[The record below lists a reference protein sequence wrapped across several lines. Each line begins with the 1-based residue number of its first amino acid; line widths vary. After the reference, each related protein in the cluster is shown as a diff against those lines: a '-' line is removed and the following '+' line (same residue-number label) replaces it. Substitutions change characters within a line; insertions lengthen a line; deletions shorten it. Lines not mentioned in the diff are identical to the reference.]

1 MSYQPPHN
9 ADQSSPWSD
18 GGARADGAARDGGPE
33 GPAHDPGQ
41 EEAPRYGVRAPQ
53 ESGQSQQEVPQY
65 GRYDDA
71 QGPRSAGQPEQTAGY
86 GAGASAPAQQSYS
99 GYPNQ
104 DPYAQGGYQPG
115 RKVKDGKGMGIASLV
130 LGIVSVL
137 LFWLLGL
144 FIIAAVIGLILGIV
158 SLVRASK
165 ARAGK
170 GFGIAGVILNSL
182 GILINGVVLVFSL
195 ILGASMIS
203 LFNDPD
209 ARACIDTYM
218 SSEVTTQDQ
227 ADFEQCLNDAVDQQ
241 LDEEPATAS

>member
-1 MSYQPPHN
+1 LSYQPPHN
-9 ADQSSPWSD
+9 ADRSSPWSN
-18 GGARADGAARDGGPE
+18 GGAQADDAARDGGPQ

-53 ESGQSQQEVPQY
+53 EPAPSQQGVPQY
-65 GRYDDA
+65 GRYDDG
-71 QGPRSAGQPEQTAGY
+71 QSSYSAGQQVQPAEY
-86 GAGASAPAQQSYS
+86 GVGPGAPAQQSYG

-104 DPYAQGGYQPG
+104 DPYVQGGYQPG

-144 FIIAAVIGLILGIV
+144 FIIAALIGLILGIISV
-158 SLVRASK
+158 VRASK

-170 GFGIAGVILNSL
+170 GFGIAGLILNGL
-182 GILINGVVLVFSL
+182 GLILNGLILVLSL
-195 ILGASMIS
+195 IFGAAMIQV
-203 LFNDPD
+203 FNDPD
-209 ARACIDTYM
+209 VRSCWDTYM
-218 SSEVTTQDQ
+218 GTEMTTQDQ

>member
-9 ADQSSPWSD
+9 ADRSSPWSN
-18 GGARADGAARDGGPE
+18 GGAQADDAARDGGPQ

-53 ESGQSQQEVPQY
+53 EPAASQQGVPQY
-65 GRYDDA
+65 GRYDDG
-71 QGPRSAGQPEQTAGY
+71 QSSYSDGQPVQPVEY
-86 GAGASAPAQQSYS
+86 GAGPGAPAQQSYG

-104 DPYAQGGYQPG
+104 DPYVQGGYQPG

-144 FIIAAVIGLILGIV
+144 FIIAALIGLILGIISV
-158 SLVRASK
+158 VRASK

-170 GFGIAGVILNSL
+170 GFGIAGLILNGL
-182 GILINGVVLVFSL
+182 GLILNGLILVFSL
-195 ILGASMIS
+195 IFGAAMIQV
-203 LFNDPD
+203 FNDPD
-209 ARACIDTYM
+209 VRSCWDTYM
-218 SSEVTTQDQ
+218 GTEMTTQDQ
-227 ADFEQCLNDAVDQQ
+227 ADFEQCVNDAVDQQ

>member
-9 ADQSSPWSD
+9 ADRSSPWSN
-18 GGARADGAARDGGPE
+18 GGAQADDAARDGGPQ

-53 ESGQSQQEVPQY
+53 EPAPSQQGVPQY
-65 GRYDDA
+65 GRYDDG
-71 QGPRSAGQPEQTAGY
+71 QSSYSAGQPVQPVEY
-86 GAGASAPAQQSYS
+86 GAGPGAPAQQSYG

-170 GFGIAGVILNSL
+170 GFGIAGVILNGL

>member
-9 ADQSSPWSD
+9 ADRSSPWSN
-18 GGARADGAARDGGPE
+18 GGAQADDAARDGGPQ

-53 ESGQSQQEVPQY
+53 EPAPSQQGVPQY
-65 GRYDDA
+65 GRYDDG
-71 QGPRSAGQPEQTAGY
+71 QSSYSAGQPVVQPAEY
-86 GAGASAPAQQSYS
+86 GAGPGAPAQQSYG

-104 DPYAQGGYQPG
+104 DPYVQGGYQPG

-144 FIIAAVIGLILGIV
+144 FIIAALIGLILGIISV
-158 SLVRASK
+158 VRASK

-170 GFGIAGVILNSL
+170 GFGIAGLILNGL
-182 GILINGVVLVFSL
+182 GLILNGLILVLSL
-195 ILGASMIS
+195 IFGAAMIQV
-203 LFNDPD
+203 FNDPD
-209 ARACIDTYM
+209 VRSCWDTYM
-218 SSEVTTQDQ
+218 GTEMTTQDQ
-227 ADFEQCLNDAVDQQ
+227 ADFEQCINDAV
-241 LDEEPATAS
+241 DEEPATAS

>member
-9 ADQSSPWSD
+9 ADRSSPWSN
-18 GGARADGAARDGGPE
+18 GGAQADDAARDGGPQ

-53 ESGQSQQEVPQY
+53 EPAPSQQGVPQY
-65 GRYDDA
+65 GRYDDG
-71 QGPRSAGQPEQTAGY
+71 QSSYSAGQPVQPAEY
-86 GAGASAPAQQSYS
+86 GAGPVAPAQQSYG

-104 DPYAQGGYQPG
+104 DPYVQGGYQPG

-144 FIIAAVIGLILGIV
+144 FIIAALIGLILGIISV
-158 SLVRASK
+158 VRASK

-170 GFGIAGVILNSL
+170 GFGIAGLILNGL
-182 GILINGVVLVFSL
+182 GLILNGLILVLSL
-195 ILGASMIS
+195 IFGAAMIQV
-203 LFNDPD
+203 FNDPD
-209 ARACIDTYM
+209 VRSCWDTYM
-218 SSEVTTQDQ
+218 GTEMTTQDQ
-227 ADFEQCLNDAVDQQ
+227 ADFEQCVTDAVDQQ

>member
-9 ADQSSPWSD
+9 ADRSSPWSN
-18 GGARADGAARDGGPE
+18 GGAQADDAARDGGPQ

-53 ESGQSQQEVPQY
+53 EPAPSQQGVPQY
-65 GRYDDA
+65 GRYDDG
-71 QGPRSAGQPEQTAGY
+71 QSSYSAGQPVQPVEY
-86 GAGASAPAQQSYS
+86 GAGPGAPAQQSYG

-104 DPYAQGGYQPG
+104 DPYVQGGYQPG

-144 FIIAAVIGLILGIV
+144 FIIAALIGLILGIISV
-158 SLVRASK
+158 VRASK

-170 GFGIAGVILNSL
+170 GFGIAGLILNGL
-182 GILINGVVLVFSL
+182 GLILNGLILVFSL
-195 ILGASMIS
+195 IFGAAMIQV
-203 LFNDPD
+203 FNDPD
-209 ARACIDTYM
+209 VRSCWDTYM
-218 SSEVTTQDQ
+218 GTEMTTQDQ
-227 ADFEQCLNDAVDQQ
+227 ADFEQCVNDAVDQQ

>member
-9 ADQSSPWSD
+9 ADQPSPWSD
-18 GGARADGAARDGGPE
+18 GGAQADGAARDGGPK
-33 GPAHDPGQ
+33 GPVHDPAQ
-41 EEAPRYGVRAPQ
+41 DEAPRYGVRSPQ
-53 ESGQSQQEVPQY
+53 ESGPSQQGVPQY

-71 QGPRSAGQPEQTAGY
+71 QPSHGAGQPVQPAGY
-86 GAGASAPAQQSYS
+86 GAGPSAPAQQTYS

-144 FIIAAVIGLILGIV
+144 FIIAAVIGLILGII

-170 GFGIAGVILNSL
+170 GFGIAGVILN
-182 GILINGVVLVFSL
+182 GIGLLVNGAMLVFSL
-195 ILGASMIS
+195 ILGASMFTM
-203 LFNDPD
+203 FNDPD
-209 ARACIDTYM
+209 ARACIDSYM
-218 SSEVTTQDQ
+218 SSEMTTQDQ
-227 ADFEQCLNDAVDQQ
+227 ADFEQCLDDAVDQR